1 MPRARRH
8 PLLGAGTAGGE
19 EEEEEEEEKEEE
31 EEGPERGQMASARP
45 AVRKEVVRLAIVT
58 TVAAV

>member
-19 EEEEEEEEKEEE
+19 EEEEEEE